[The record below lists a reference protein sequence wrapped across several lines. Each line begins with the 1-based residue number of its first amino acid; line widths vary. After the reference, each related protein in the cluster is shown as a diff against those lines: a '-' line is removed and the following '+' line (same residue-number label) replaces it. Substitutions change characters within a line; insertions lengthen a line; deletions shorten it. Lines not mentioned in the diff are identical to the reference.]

1 MGQYATAPNQNA
13 WALTTKSWLCPRPRP
28 RPTSTALGPGEL
40 EAWTA
45 FLHFSRPGNSFCSG
59 CLPPPPSASGTA
71 LNLRHWAMSQAWP
84 RLLAPL
90 PKHSRERTSES
101 LGVAGICSPYGRP
114 VGTLVPNLPC
124 KKIKKGKRKKTEVGG
139 RLLPPSLPAAAGQD
153 HEAQFLWPRGGRDLR
168 IACWLGFLSSLPFP
182 LLLLLGL

>member
-13 WALTTKSWLCPRPRP
+13 WALTTKSWLCPPPPGPAPPRQHWGRESWKP
-28 RPTSTALGPGEL
+28 GLLFCTSQGRGIPFAQ
-40 EAWTA
+40 AA
-45 FLHFSRPGNSFCSG
+45 C
-59 CLPPPPSASGTA
+59 PPPSASGTA

-124 KKIKKGKRKKTEVGG
+124 KKIKKGKRKKTEAGG

-153 HEAQFLWPRGGRDLR
+153 HEAQFLRPRGGRDLR